1 MFNMC
6 YTQFTEINLKLDHLK
21 LQLYIVGACSDQYSY
36 ITHYFLS
43 ISIFVNY
50 LSGCILR
57 HATNSYMPIFNQFLH
72 AYTCIIKRGINA
84 RVAIDRNGEEC
95 GYQEC

>member
-1 MFNMC
+1 MFSMWFTGIETRSLEITVV
-6 YTQFTEINLKLDHLK
+6 YTCTV
-21 LQLYIVGACSDQYSY
+21 VGACSDQYSY

-57 HATNSYMPIFNQFLH
+57 HATNSYIV
-72 AYTCIIKRGINA
+72 AARGLSA
-84 RVAIDRNGEEC
+84 PGGRTM
-95 GYQEC
+95 Y